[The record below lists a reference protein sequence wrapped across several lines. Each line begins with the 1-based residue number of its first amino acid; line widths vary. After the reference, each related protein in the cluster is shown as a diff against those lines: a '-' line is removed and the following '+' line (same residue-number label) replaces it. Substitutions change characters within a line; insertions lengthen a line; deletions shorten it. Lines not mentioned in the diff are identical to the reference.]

1 MHKGGF
7 YMADRKDLS
16 EDLKE
21 LRELTGMNRKVF
33 AAYFDIP
40 YRTITDWELNN
51 RKMPEYILRMMEY
64 QLRMEKL
71 IKEKDKND

>member
-33 AAYFDIP
+33 AEYFDIP

>member
-1 MHKGGF
+1 
-7 YMADRKDLS
+7 MADRKDLG

-21 LRELTGMNRKVF
+21 LRESTGMNRKVF
-33 AAYFDIP
+33 AEYFDIP

>member
-1 MHKGGF
+1 
-7 YMADRKDLS
+7 MADRKDLS
-16 EDLKE
+16 EDIKE
-21 LRELTGMNRKVF
+21 LRESTGMNRKVF
-33 AAYFDIP
+33 AEYFDIP

>member
-1 MHKGGF
+1 
-7 YMADRKDLS
+7 MADRKDLS

-21 LRELTGMNRKVF
+21 LRESTGMNRKVF
-33 AAYFDIP
+33 AEYFDIP

>member
-1 MHKGGF
+1 
-7 YMADRKDLS
+7 MADRKDLS

-33 AAYFDIP
+33 AEYFDIP

>member
-21 LRELTGMNRKVF
+21 LRESTGMNRKVF
-33 AAYFDIP
+33 AEYFDIP

>member
-1 MHKGGF
+1 
-7 YMADRKDLS
+7 MADRKDLG

-21 LRELTGMNRKVF
+21 LRESTGMNRKVF
-33 AAYFDIP
+33 AEYFDIP
-40 YRTITDWELNN
+40 YRTITDWDLNN
-51 RKMPEYILRMMEY
+51 RKMPEYLLRMMEY